1 MSDMANYQ
9 APLLAGG
16 PHWLTLSFVL
26 IGLGVLVALVILFW
40 GARLANRRRQ
50 VREELQERGEL
61 VEVPAYSAPPVTPS
75 PPPLADSPTPAT
87 VPEPEPL
94 ADEPIV
100 AAAPLDAA
108 PATLAASEP
117 PLGVPAAGD
126 ELTRMKGVGPRLADR
141 LNAKDHHVPLAAEH
155 LALCGG
161 MALHLGGRARH
172 AQVLSR
178 QGEAGA
184 VLEGDVENP
193 LVRGQ
198 AQFGRPEVL
207 VLVLGRVHGSHRCG
221 NRGLRSQGAL
231 AQGRSR
237 HHIWHNGR

>member
-141 LNAKDHHVPLAAEH
+141 LNANGITSFAQLAALSPEDADALDAKMEDFRGRIH
-155 LALCGG
+155 RDRWIEQARYLAAGDTAG
-161 MALHLGGRARH
+161 Y
-172 AQVLSR
+172 
-178 QGEAGA
+178 EA
-184 VLEGDVENP
+184 V
-193 LVRGQ
+193 
-198 AQFGRPEVL
+198 FGKL
-207 VLVLGRVHGSHRCG
+207 
-221 NRGLRSQGAL
+221 
-231 AQGRSR
+231 
-237 HHIWHNGR
+237 